1 MSTSASA
8 SDDLP
13 FHSRIAIQCQ
23 SVEQAEIMCQVLSV
37 DEELQPNKLVL
48 TYSTNKDSMT
58 EDSPQ
63 LFVDIDASDLRML
76 RVGVSSALD
85 MILVSSKTL
94 LQFS

>member
-1 MSTSASA
+1 MSNAALDSEE
-8 SDDLP
+8 LP
-13 FHSRIAIQCQ
+13 FHSRITIPCE

-58 EDSPQ
+58 KDSPH
-63 LFVDIDASDLRML
+63 LFIDINASDLRML

-85 MILVSSKTL
+85 MILVSAKTL